1 MSGNVGVVSAG
12 ASAAAAALMTSGQS
26 CGAGNGTFVVG
37 DSRGAV
43 MPGSSSVISP
53 KSTGATVH
61 HHGPPVD
68 PPRESSF
75 AHLCSQLQQSAS
87 LQAPANIMPERP
99 HLSSDLSVDVADTQ
113 ARKRIKLEPSY
124 DISLMSATS
133 PSSFCRT
140 LYINSRENE
149 LLELR
154 SSYQEHLMELFFL
167 ENGGNLM
174 DYIAWS
180 KRPNIHLSNLL
191 QSASL
196 DSTDDTRP
204 EDKVCHFMHFISL

>member
-1 MSGNVGVVSAG
+1 
-12 ASAAAAALMTSGQS
+12 MTSGQS

-133 PSSFCRT
+133 PSSFCRRCIST
-140 LYINSRENE
+140 VERTNSWSFARRT
-149 LLELR
+149 R
-154 SSYQEHLMELFFL
+154 STS
-167 ENGGNLM
+167 
-174 DYIAWS
+174 WS
-180 KRPNIHLSNLL
+180 CFSWRMAGI
-191 QSASL
+191 
-196 DSTDDTRP
+196 
-204 EDKVCHFMHFISL
+204 